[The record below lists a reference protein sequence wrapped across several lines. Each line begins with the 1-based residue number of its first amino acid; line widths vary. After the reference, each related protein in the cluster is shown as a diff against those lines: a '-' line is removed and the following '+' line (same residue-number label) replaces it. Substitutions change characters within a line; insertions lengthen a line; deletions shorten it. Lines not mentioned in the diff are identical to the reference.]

1 MRITKNFKENLQRR
15 KDQGYKR
22 VYRLVGKYAATTY
35 CTFHDIN
42 ELLAKEIQVWD
53 REGKLVALRTAGG
66 HRRYRQSDIEKLQGI
81 ERETID
87 RNQVAV
93 YCRVSSQDQ
102 KQKGDLDR
110 QKARL
115 LEHCVAKEYNVT
127 AVLVDVC
134 SGMKT
139 KRPYLKQLFRL
150 VSEHKVNRVVIE
162 YKDRLCRFMFEVFEA
177 FFNSHGVEIECVEE
191 VFPKSFE
198 NELVEDMLSL
208 LSSFSSKI
216 YGKRSAENRR
226 KKREAEQK

>member
-1 MRITKNFKENLQRR
+1 MEKLITVS
-15 KDQGYKR
+15 D
-22 VYRLVGKYAATTY
+22 AAAQLGVTKKT
-35 CTFHDIN
+35 
-42 ELLAKEIQVWD
+42 LQVWD
-53 REGKLVALRTAGG
+53 REGKLTALRTAGG

-81 ERETID
+81 EHDDAD
-87 RNQVAV
+87 RNLVVV
-93 YCRVSSQDQ
+93 YARVSSQDQ

-115 LEHCVAKEYNVT
+115 LEYCAMKEYKVE

-134 SGMKT
+134 SGMKA
-139 KRPYLKQLFRL
+139 KRPYLKQLFKL
-150 VSEHKVNRVVIE
+150 VSDHKVNRVVVE
-162 YKDRLCRFMFEVFEA
+162 YKDRLCRFMFEIFEA
-177 FFNSHGVEIECVEE
+177 FFNSHGVEIECVDE

-226 KKREAEQK
+226 KKKEAEQK

>member
-1 MRITKNFKENLQRR
+1 MEKLITITDAASQLGVTKKTLQ
-15 KDQGYKR
+15 D
-22 VYRLVGKYAATTY
+22 
-35 CTFHDIN
+35 
-42 ELLAKEIQVWD
+42 WD
-53 REGKLVALRTAGG
+53 RDRKMVALRTAGG

-81 ERETID
+81 EREALD
-87 RNQVAV
+87 RNQVVV

-115 LEHCVAKEYNVT
+115 LEYCAMKEYKVE

-134 SGMKT
+134 SGMKA
-139 KRPYLKQLFRL
+139 KRPYLKQLFKM
-150 VSEHKVNRVVIE
+150 VSDHKVNRVVVE

-177 FFNSHGVEIECVEE
+177 FFASHGVEIECVEE

-226 KKREAEQK
+226 KKKEAEQK

>member
-1 MRITKNFKENLQRR
+1 MTERLITVS
-15 KDQGYKR
+15 D
-22 VYRLVGKYAATTY
+22 AANQLGVTKKT
-35 CTFHDIN
+35 
-42 ELLAKEIQVWD
+42 LQVWD
-53 REGKLVALRTAGG
+53 GEGKLVALRTAGG

-81 ERETID
+81 KHDNVERNLI
-87 RNQVAV
+87 AV
-93 YCRVSSQDQ
+93 YARVSSQDQ

-115 LEHCVAKEYNVT
+115 LEYCAAKEYKVT
-127 AVLVDVC
+127 AILVDVC
-134 SGMKT
+134 SGMKA

-150 VSEHKVNRVVIE
+150 VAEHKIDRVVIE

-216 YGKRSAENRR
+216 YGKRSADRRR
-226 KKREAEQK
+226 KKKEEEQK

>member
-1 MRITKNFKENLQRR
+1 MEKLITITDAANQLGVTKKTLQ
-15 KDQGYKR
+15 D
-22 VYRLVGKYAATTY
+22 
-35 CTFHDIN
+35 
-42 ELLAKEIQVWD
+42 WD
-53 REGKLVALRTAGG
+53 RAGKMVALRTAGG
-66 HRRYRQSDIEKLQGI
+66 HRRYRQSDIEKRQGI
-81 ERETID
+81 EREMLD
-87 RNQVAV
+87 RNQVVV

-110 QKARL
+110 QKVRL
-115 LEHCVAKEYNVT
+115 LEYCATKEYKVE

-134 SGMKT
+134 SGMKA
-139 KRPYLKQLFRL
+139 KRPQLKQLFKL
-150 VSEHKVNRVVIE
+150 VSEHKVNRVVVE

-226 KKREAEQK
+226 KKKEAEQK

>member
-1 MRITKNFKENLQRR
+1 MTERLITVSN
-15 KDQGYKR
+15 
-22 VYRLVGKYAATTY
+22 AASQLGVTKKT
-35 CTFHDIN
+35 
-42 ELLAKEIQVWD
+42 LQVWD
-53 REGKLVALRTAGG
+53 REGKLTALRTVGG
-66 HRRYRQSDIEKLQGI
+66 HRRYRQSDIEKLQGLEPEGSNLGSVCI
-81 ERETID
+81 
-87 RNQVAV
+87 

-115 LEHCVAKEYNVT
+115 LEHCAAKEYKVA

-134 SGMKT
+134 SGMKA

-150 VSEHKVNRVVIE
+150 VEEHKINRVVIE
-162 YKDRLCRFMFEVFEA
+162 HKDRLTRFCFEVFEV

-208 LSSFSSKI
+208 LSSFSSRI

-226 KKREAEQK
+226 KKKEAEQK

>member
-1 MRITKNFKENLQRR
+1 MEKLITVTKAADQLGVTKKTLQ
-15 KDQGYKR
+15 D
-22 VYRLVGKYAATTY
+22 
-35 CTFHDIN
+35 
-42 ELLAKEIQVWD
+42 WD
-53 REGKLVALRTAGG
+53 KSGKLSALRTAGG

-81 ERETID
+81 GLETLD
-87 RNQVAV
+87 RDKVIA

-115 LEHCVAKEYNVT
+115 LEYCVTKGYKVEV
-127 AVLVDVC
+127 VLVDVC
-134 SGMKT
+134 SGMKA
-139 KRPYLKQLFRL
+139 KRPQLKQLFKM
-150 VSEHKVNRVVIE
+150 VSEHKINRVVVE
-162 YKDRLCRFMFEVFEA
+162 YKDRLCRFMFEIFEA

-226 KKREAEQK
+226 KKKEAEQK